1 MPDQPVT
8 HNEMQQMM
16 IIAEKN
22 AAHSESIAN
31 SLKSLS
37 ESVQTVVS
45 IKRDIE
51 FVKWFVGIVGLAI
64 IVATVVLRGIDNR
77 FLFKTEVKEVVKEI
91 TRDMPNLRK

>member
-22 AAHSESIAN
+22 AMHSESIAN